1 MAITSSNINVM
12 VGAAEKA
19 ARSLLRDYNEV
30 DNLQVSVKG
39 PHDFVSAADRR
50 AEEIIYKELSRARP
64 SFGFIM
70 EESGVVKGEDG
81 EYTFCIDPLDG
92 TDNFLHGIPHW
103 AISIGLLRNGEPVAG
118 VIYDATKD
126 ELFHA
131 ERGSGAFMRKRRL
144 RVSGRKDIAVSRVGV
159 NLPSAAFKTYADQS
173 QTLRKLQDNAVNLC
187 SFRSCALDLAYV
199 AAGRLEACV
208 HTQYKSW
215 DYAAGVILVR
225 EAGGFVHSLDAK
237 NKDPVTSGNGMAA
250 NGAVDQALLKILQ
263 A

>member
-1 MAITSSNINVM
+1 MVTSSNINVM
-12 VGAAEKA
+12 VAAAEKA

-70 EESGVVKGEDG
+70 EESGAVKGEDG

-103 AISIGLLRNGEPVAG
+103 SISIGLLRNGEPVAG
-118 VIYDATKD
+118 VIYDPAKD
-126 ELFHA
+126 EMFHA
-131 ERGSGAFMRKRRL
+131 ERGGGAFMRKRRL
-144 RVSGRKDIAVSRVGV
+144 RVSGRKELARSVVGTHIPNAADKGYAKAQPGFKKLQDQGV
-159 NLPSAAFKTYADQS
+159 NLRYMHG
-173 QTLRKLQDNAVNLC
+173 V
-187 SFRSCALDLAYV
+187 ALDLAYV
-199 AAGRLEACV
+199 AAGRMEACV
-208 HTQYKSW
+208 HTLSYKPW
-215 DYAAGVILVR
+215 DYAAGAILVR
-225 EAGGFVHSLDAK
+225 EAGGFVHSLDTK
-237 NKDPVTSGNGMAA
+237 NKDPLTSGYALAG
-250 NGAVDQALLKILQ
+250 NGAIDQALLKILQ

>member
-1 MAITSSNINVM
+1 MAVTSSNINIM
-12 VGAAEKA
+12 VAAAEKA

-70 EESGVVKGEDG
+70 EESGTVKGEDG
-81 EYTFCIDPLDG
+81 EYSFCIDPLDG

-118 VIYDATKD
+118 VIYDPVKD

-144 RVSGRKDIAVSRVGV
+144 RVSGRKDLALARVGV
-159 NLPSAAFKTYADQS
+159 EIPTAANKNYADRQRS
-173 QTLRKLQDNAVNLC
+173 FKKLQDNAVNFCGL
-187 SFRSCALDLAYV
+187 RSGALDLAYV
-199 AAGRLEACV
+199 AAGRLDA
-208 HTQYKSW
+208 TIATGYFPW
-215 DYAAGVILVR
+215 DWAAGIILVR
-225 EAGGFVHSLDAK
+225 EAGGFVHSLDTK
-237 NKDPVTSGNGMAA
+237 NRNPVTSSNGLAGNGAI
-250 NGAVDQALLKILQ
+250 DQALLKILQ
-263 A
+263 S